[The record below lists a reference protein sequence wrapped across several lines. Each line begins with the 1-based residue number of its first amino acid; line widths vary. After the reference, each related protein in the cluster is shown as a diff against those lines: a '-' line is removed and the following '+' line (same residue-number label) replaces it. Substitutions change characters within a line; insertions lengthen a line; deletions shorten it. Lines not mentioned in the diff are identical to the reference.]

1 MSCASKF
8 LLSHF
13 RARRLLWLWSTFAD
27 LRNRAV
33 SKLYFLVPTLE
44 LAERI
49 VTDLQTIGIG
59 EEDIGVVAQE
69 RHAVGDL
76 PRASLSDASD
86 IGKAGKQGAVVGGTA
101 GFLVG
106 LAAAGIP
113 GGLVVGGLALLGGT
127 IAGGAIGVSVAS
139 VLGMSSPNDEVA
151 KFERAIRDG
160 ELLMIVHCDDDHR
173 ERVKRV
179 VVDRHP
185 KAAFGGENDAVPP
198 VV

>member
-76 PRASLSDASD
+76 PRASLSDAND
-86 IGKAGKQGAVVGGTA
+86 IGKAGKQGA
-101 GFLVG
+101 
-106 LAAAGIP
+106 
-113 GGLVVGGLALLGGT
+113 VVGGLALLGGT
-127 IAGGAIGVSVAS
+127 IAGGAIGASAAS
-139 VLGMSSPNDEVA
+139 VLGMSSLNDEVA
-151 KFERAIRDG
+151 KFERAIQDG